1 MFVRKREGRPARV
14 GGLAPETV
22 QAWMDHMAET
32 DLALSTMRSRQP
44 ASSSP
49 RRSATVSARTRPNS
63 ASNAPK
69 SSSRGSPR
77 AAREAADDANTG
89 SSSSRIPRSRG
100 RIVSRSPAS
109 RWSRISVKHHSP
121 SSGRLASWAPL
132 RPRARSPMP
141 PGVAP
146 RVAKIS
152 PSFGPIWVKS
162 LGGSGIGSLALSNG
176 DGLLA
181 DVNGGVPRDPDRVL
195 HALVRGAALR
205 MDFERAPGRLAGLPR
220 HPEIVVDV
228 DGFDPDG
235 LADARDPTVD
245 SGGESLAVEG
255 DLAPCQGATQ
265 GAVHSTRD
273 GGDDVVERRRDR
285 RPFLGAV
292 VLTERSLDSVDHRL
306 GHLAEVRVPVALAV
320 LKAGVRNVLEVEIG
334 RAHV

>member
-1 MFVRKREGRPARV
+1 MRIARPFGSVNA
-14 GGLAPETV
+14 GLAGQQTPV
-22 QAWMDHMAET
+22 AQAEPCLGSC
-32 DLALSTMRSRQP
+32 LATTADPSSRHGPSIPRALDRLFDPVDRAADGIASRAMRSAIDRAYCSIVSGPRLGLVPRRCQP

-109 RWSRISVKHHSP
+109 RGSRISVKHHSP
-121 SSGRLASWAPL
+121 SSRRLASWAPL

-181 DVNGGVPRDPDRVL
+181 DANGGVPRDPDRVL

-235 LADARDPTVD
+235 LADARDPTGD

-273 GGDDVVERRRDR
+273 GGD
-285 RPFLGAV
+285 
-292 VLTERSLDSVDHRL
+292 
-306 GHLAEVRVPVALAV
+306 
-320 LKAGVRNVLEVEIG
+320 
-334 RAHV
+334 